1 MSVLARAT
9 ALALLGAT
17 ACVATGDPRKPSPAR
32 QHASPNASILPAP
45 LAPAS
50 ELTAPEPRR
59 FSPDANAAD
68 SAGRISGRDLPA
80 PPPETIPI
88 SKPLP
93 ADSLPTRDV
102 QGYSLEAEF
111 RWADLPTPPNL
122 PESSGAAMREASQAA
137 ALKVA
142 VDLASLGRM
151 RLVFESPAFPIAERS
166 ELRAR
171 KGYYGHAL
179 VWPDGVSYRNVL
191 PGALRALFQE
201 QRLDVSPLLRAK
213 LTPGVGGTKLSHKT
227 TLTTIETSLGS
238 LVLEQATSQMGTSGG
253 ELLCRLL
260 VELVGAEPSTEACRS
275 ERIPVSAQYHWSSS
289 GGLTFV
295 VTSLAEKK
303 ELPAMML
310 AVPPEGARFS
320 PGELPIPSSAA
331 ILPVEMLSRLHTRL
345 SNGAA
350 SKAADGPANGIAAEN
365 HTHLL
370 QYLLLDGLP
379 IGRLRPNSRELFPG
393 PLRGRYT
400 IASRDFFGTE
410 VTPPEIVD
418 LPTSVRLGSGGG
430 DGGP

>member
-1 MSVLARAT
+1 MKMFAGVIA
-9 ALALLGAT
+9 ALVGAT

-50 ELTAPEPRR
+50 ELTTPEPRR
-59 FSPDANAAD
+59 SAPDANVAD
-68 SAGRISGRDLPA
+68 SAGRVSGRDLPQ

-93 ADSLPTRDV
+93 VDSLPLRDV

-111 RWADLPTPPNL
+111 RWLDVPAPSNV
-122 PESSGAAMREASQAA
+122 PESSGPATREASQAT
-137 ALKVA
+137 ALKVS

-151 RLVFESPAFPIAERS
+151 RLVFDSSAFPIAQRS

-171 KGYYGHAL
+171 RGYYGHAL
-179 VWPDGVSYRNVL
+179 VWPDGASYRNVL

-213 LTPGVGGTKLSHKT
+213 LTPGAGGTKLSHKT
-227 TLTTIETSLGS
+227 TLTTIETSVGTLI
-238 LVLEQATSQMGTSGG
+238 LEQATSQVGMSGG

-260 VELVGAEPSTEACRS
+260 VELVGAEPSTEACRP

-289 GGLTFV
+289 GGLAFI
-295 VTSLAEKK
+295 VTALVEKK

-310 AVPPEGARFS
+310 AVPPEGARFA
-320 PGELPIPSSAA
+320 PGELPVPPSAA

-345 SNGAA
+345 SNGAVA
-350 SKAADGPANGIAAEN
+350 KAMDAPGNGIAAEN
-365 HTHLL
+365 HTNLL
-370 QYLLLDGLP
+370 RYLLLDGLP
-379 IGRLRPNSRELFPG
+379 IGRLRPNTREVFAG

-400 IASRDFFGTE
+400 VAWRDFFGTQI
-410 VTPPEIVD
+410 TPPELVE
-418 LPTSVRLGSGGG
+418 LPTSVRLGSEG